1 MIGWATSNYNIR
13 TTHIFTTGHSYGAYF
28 SYCVAR
34 WRSDSIAAFGEHSG
48 GINTI
53 PVPTLASG
61 PNPKLNGILLHA
73 VDDGLVGYSGTQNL
87 YDALVA
93 NGHNAYHD
101 GVGVD
106 GIIEVDGWGP
116 DNHRYRLVHNQTQW
130 DFFMASAPAIDDDMD
145 GMPDS
150 WEIATGLNINT
161 NDAGMDLD
169 GDGATNY
176 AEYMADTHP
185 TNPLSIFELKISETT
200 DMTVSWGSSS
210 NRRYALSYA
219 TNLLDTTPWAPIP
232 QMTNVPGT
240 GGIIVYT
247 NLNPDIRGF
256 FRATVFL
263 PE

>member
-1 MIGWATSNYNIR
+1 M
-13 TTHIFTTGHSYGAYF
+13 
-28 SYCVAR
+28 
-34 WRSDSIAAFGEHSG
+34 
-48 GINTI
+48 
-53 PVPTLASG
+53 ASG

-93 NGHNAYHD
+93 NGHDVYHD

-106 GIIEVDGWGP
+106 GIIEVDSWGP

-130 DFFMASAPAIDDDMD
+130 GFFMASAPAIDDDMD

-150 WEIATGLNINT
+150 WKIATGLNINT

-219 TNLLDTTPWAPIP
+219 TNLLDTTPSAPIP

>member
-1 MIGWATSNYNIR
+1 
-13 TTHIFTTGHSYGAYF
+13 
-28 SYCVAR
+28 
-34 WRSDSIAAFGEHSG
+34 
-48 GINTI
+48 
-53 PVPTLASG
+53 
-61 PNPKLNGILLHA
+61 
-73 VDDGLVGYSGTQNL
+73 
-87 YDALVA
+87 
-93 NGHNAYHD
+93 
-101 GVGVD
+101 
-106 GIIEVDGWGP
+106 
-116 DNHRYRLVHNQTQW
+116 
-130 DFFMASAPAIDDDMD
+130 
-145 GMPDS
+145 
-150 WEIATGLNINT
+150 
-161 NDAGMDLD
+161 
-169 GDGATNY
+169 
-176 AEYMADTHP
+176 MADTHP